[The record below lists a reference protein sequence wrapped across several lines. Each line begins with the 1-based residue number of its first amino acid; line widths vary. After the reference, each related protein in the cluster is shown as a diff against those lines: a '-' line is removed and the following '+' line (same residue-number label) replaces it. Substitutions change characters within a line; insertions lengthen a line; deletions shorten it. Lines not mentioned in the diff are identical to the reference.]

1 MARVLVLAAVS
12 GALGILVA
20 LAVLAVLAVLAML
33 AVLAAFAGLV
43 PRAELAG
50 VVAGLRGLARIA
62 LAGFGTGSALGPAP
76 RRIRGPARVLGPG
89 RPGLPVPGLVMYR
102 LVLGWQRPEVLIRTP
117 GVTTPGVASAGTRGD
132 PGIPERSRVLEA
144 AWIPQPER
152 IPGPA

>member
-1 MARVLVLAAVS
+1 MAGVLVLAAVS

-50 VVAGLRGLARIA
+50 VVAGLRGLA
-62 LAGFGTGSALGPAP
+62 
-76 RRIRGPARVLGPG
+76 
-89 RPGLPVPGLVMYR
+89 
-102 LVLGWQRPEVLIRTP
+102 VLGWQRPEVLIRTP
-117 GVTTPGVASAGTRGD
+117 GVTAPGVASAGMRDD

-144 AWIPQPER
+144 AWIPRPER
-152 IPGPA
+152 ISGPA